1 MNRNLTVPYS
11 DGDHAYSMA
20 KIAKNDYT
28 NSVQFSPEGLQF
40 LVPALLTL
48 SYSNCDRRTVLQQ
61 LEVVYTSN
69 DLLKILDLLP
79 SINNR
84 IDKTTTG
91 VIRHFSRYAI
101 AY

>member
-1 MNRNLTVPYS
+1 MNRNLTVPDS

-48 SYSNCDRRTVLQQ
+48 SYSNCDRQTLLQQ

-69 DLLKILDLLP
+69 DLLNILDLLP